1 MVLERNPG
9 RSPRDDCTRE
19 RQQLVS
25 RERYSFPPER
35 GKISLSS
42 CLERVKSLKSHFFYV
57 VAICLDEILK
67 VSIFLHPG

>member
-9 RSPRDDCTRE
+9 RSSRDDCMRE
-19 RQQLVS
+19 VS
-25 RERYSFPPER
+25 NWSEEERYNFPPER